1 MVKCVL
7 DKQYNNCPHLGD
19 NQECKDKGTA
29 CGMRETEKKEDL
41 VIQEGYVRQKR
52 WYEDIRK

>member
-7 DKQYNNCPHLGD
+7 DKQYNACPHLGE
-19 NQECKDKGTA
+19 NQECTDKTTS
-29 CGMRETEKKEDL
+29 CGMRETEKKEESFT
-41 VIQEGYVRQKR
+41 QEGYVRQKR